1 VLIPDR
7 VHGRRC
13 LCVACQTRS
22 HPDRCECFWCSNRRA
37 LEEEYRAAEERA
49 ERAPVPSDAAA
60 RHVARL
66 GLNRRQL
73 AAELGVSLST
83 AQRVSTPTVSFLAGW
98 SGGFSRFARA
108 DVAEEAVWLDRGG
121 RGAALAN

>member
-1 VLIPDR
+1 VFLVLD
-7 VHGRRC
+7 
-13 LCVACQTRS
+13 
-22 HPDRCECFWCSNRRA
+22 RRA

-83 AQRVSTPTVSFLAGW
+83 AQRVSTP
-98 SGGFSRFARA
+98 GGFIPRRLERR
-108 DVAEEAVWLDRGG
+108 VL
-121 RGAALAN
+121 ALRPR